1 VTTIEEY
8 HQSVKARLIADPLVR
23 HFEIRRERRSMS
35 DGHLRA
41 RLTLSDGGQLEFSE
55 YVRLVEGQVEVV
67 SYSFHWTDSN
77 GRLIK
82 RWDNVPHFMQLP
94 QAPHHI
100 HVGEESEVVP
110 GGARSITDVLDEVSL
125 SLLDTNTA

>member
-1 VTTIEEY
+1 MTSVEEY
-8 HQSVKARLIADPLVR
+8 HRSVKARLIADPLILD
-23 HFEIRRERRSMS
+23 FDIRRERRTRS

-41 RLTLSDGGQLEFSE
+41 RLTLSSGDQLEFSE
-55 YVRLVEGQVEVV
+55 YVLLAEGQIEVV
-67 SYSFHWTDSN
+67 TYSFHWTTSD

-100 HVGEESEVVP
+100 HDGEESNVIP
-110 GGARSITDVLDEVSL
+110 GSAISLTKVLDEISRHL
-125 SLLDTNTA
+125 AT